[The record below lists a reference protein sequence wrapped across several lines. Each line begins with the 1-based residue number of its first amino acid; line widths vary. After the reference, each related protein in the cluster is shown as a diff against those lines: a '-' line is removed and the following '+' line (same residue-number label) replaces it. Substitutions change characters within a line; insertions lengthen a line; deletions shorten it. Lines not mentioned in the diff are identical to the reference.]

1 VEEETADP
9 SEEMD
14 EDEDD
19 ELTTSPLPNNMG
31 IAINS
36 ALMNVKPAVMGT
48 GAAPPNPAKRNSANQ
63 PPAFPPTVLLPSV
76 TMPVRTSPLI
86 PALVPFSLRVLRFER
101 VGIYDWEIKE
111 NRIFNLEQFIKTVL
125 TDLSVS
131 SASSAFYLLDEQR
144 ISTWINDRK
153 LSLAKKYLMN
163 PSLFT
168 TLESE
173 LSEMK
178 AVITSWNLKEDFWQ
192 LQNFLMTY
200 YQRFVIHNNNTAN
213 NGNNNSDVAALS
225 LFDFWSQLDEQQ
237 SSSHKPPAK
246 SGASAQPPISSP
258 QNLVRGFLGYEVVKY
273 HILIIRK
280 NLALGISSD
289 IWCKI
294 FHNEFISAY
303 EEVYSMC
310 NSSSASSQGVGGGGE
325 VSVPFGKILIY
336 FFPQLALL
344 ERRFGQ
350 SSQNSTNVISSG
362 LHPSDILI
370 KYVSHHHSASG
381 GKPVKPSAESL
392 DGLSESVPEM
402 IPYQLYQTIGAYN
415 TPALK
420 IMTK

>member
-1 VEEETADP
+1 MEEETAEP

-19 ELTTSPLPNNMG
+19 ELTTSPIPNNMG

-63 PPAFPPTVLLPSV
+63 PPAFPPTILLP
-76 TMPVRTSPLI
+76 TIAMPITTPPPV
-86 PALVPFSLRVLRFER
+86 PAVVPFSLRVLRFER
-101 VGIYDWEIKE
+101 VGMYDWDIKE
-111 NRIFNLEQFIKTVL
+111 TRIFNLEQFIKTVL
-125 TDLSVS
+125 TDLSAS
-131 SASSAFYLLDEQR
+131 SASSAFYLLNEQR
-144 ISTWINDRK
+144 ISTWLNDRK

-173 LSEMK
+173 LSDMK

-192 LQNFLMTY
+192 LQNFLMSY
-200 YQRFVIHNNNTAN
+200 YQRFVNNTAIN
-213 NGNNNSDVAALS
+213 DGAALS
-225 LFDFWSQLDEQQ
+225 LFDFWFQLDDQQ
-237 SSSHKPPAK
+237 SNSQKLLPGK
-246 SGASAQPPISSP
+246 SGASAQPSISSP
-258 QNLVRGFLGYEVVKY
+258 QTLVRGFLGYEVVKY

-280 NLALGISSD
+280 NPALGISSD

-310 NSSSASSQGVGGGGE
+310 NSSSSSSQGGGGE
-325 VSVPFGKILIY
+325 VFVPFGKILIY

-344 ERRFGQ
+344 ERRFSQ
-350 SSQNSTNVISSG
+350 SSQNSANVISSG

-381 GKPVKPSAESL
+381 GKPLKPSADSP
-392 DGLSESVPEM
+392 DGLASLSESIPEM